1 MVGARFFVSG
11 HVQGVGFRAATRTEA
26 LRLGIHGHARNLRDG
41 RVEVIA
47 FADETV
53 LGRFESWLQRGPDAA
68 RVSTV
73 IREPFAAEELPGDF
87 YTR

>member
-1 MVGARFFVSG
+1 MACTRFLVAG
-11 HVQGVGFRAATRTEA
+11 HVQGVFFRASTRTEA

-47 FADETV
+47 MGTDEA
-53 LGRFESWLQRGPDAA
+53 LAALELWLAHGPAGA
-68 RVSTV
+68 RVESVT
-73 IREPFAAEELPGDF
+73 REDLPHRDLSGF

>member
-1 MVGARFFVSG
+1 MACARFLVAG
-11 HVQGVGFRAATRTEA
+11 HVQGVFFRASTRTEA

-47 FADETV
+47 RGSDEALAV
-53 LGRFESWLQRGPDAA
+53 LERWLAHGPPAA
-68 RVSTV
+68 RVEGLT
-73 IREPFAAEELPGDF
+73 REALPDSDLHGF